1 MSSIR
6 VEVNGD
12 LQKLVSDMAKLENAD
27 IGGAMAAI
35 GEGLRESTVRRF
47 ETSTG
52 PDGKRWKTSIR
63 AKETGGKTLIQT
75 ARLRNSIHTEY
86 DESGVAVGTNDIRA
100 ATHQFGDSGRVI
112 RPRKKRLLRFRI
124 KGQWVSAKKVSVDIP
139 ARPFL
144 GISEEDDEEIRTIL
158 DGMMKGE

>member
-6 VEVNGD
+6 IEVDGD

-124 KGQWVSAKKVSVDIP
+124 KGQWVSVKKVSVDIP

>member
-1 MSSIR
+1 
-6 VEVNGD
+6 
-12 LQKLVSDMAKLENAD
+12 
-27 IGGAMAAI
+27 MAAI

-124 KGQWVSAKKVSVDIP
+124 KGQWVSVKKVSVDIP